1 MPCRVQ
7 EKSRFVVVKVEEASS
22 SDAPLPYYKPFRAG
36 TSRQG
41 DIQINEGQTDEEPA
55 RMVANEL
62 SRTGRIVAYAK
73 GNKTFLQT
81 ASALNLAFLI
91 SALGDRL
98 WMFAIGLFLHQL
110 GGITWIAIHQL
121 LDSLAKLVLTPVL
134 GSLLDKTNRNKGMQ
148 AVLFVNNVTISLSAL
163 IFFFNLSETQKPQV
177 QWVKTLYLLFA
188 ILFGSVSRVASEAQK
203 TAFTKDWIVVVIAK
217 TKGARLSTQNAAMTV
232 IDQASSLL
240 TPLIAGVMLD
250 SMTRAWCCIVI
261 IAWNILSWSVEASM
275 LLWIYRRIPALA
287 HRKRNDSTHKDSCVE
302 ASPSPVAAY
311 FAYFRQSAF
320 RAAFGLALL
329 YMTVLGFDNL
339 ALSYGASQGMSAST
353 LGLFRSIGSLL
364 GLLGALS
371 YTALERSLGLLWT
384 GLIGL
389 MLQNIFLNLCT
400 ISISLPGS
408 PFNATGYF
416 STLTTSKWVDG
427 VRSTVM
433 GGLNATDPTPA
444 LPFSELSPSIIVFF
458 LGITLARFGLWI
470 ADPSITQIM
479 QETIPERER
488 YSVFGVQTSICEL
501 FSVLKDLMVIAF
513 PETSSFGVLIT
524 ISCIF
529 VFSGFIFYFSYFI
542 KSTCKRSRCRSG
554 ETELRDTKLPEQE
567 HLVNKNL
574 VDNALVAPDV

>member
-1 MPCRVQ
+1 M
-7 EKSRFVVVKVEEASS
+7 SRSQRM
-22 SDAPLPYYKPFRAG
+22 RAFLKE
-36 TSRQG
+36 
-41 DIQINEGQTDEEPA
+41 NE
-55 RMVANEL
+55 
-62 SRTGRIVAYAK
+62 
-73 GNKTFLQT
+73 TFIRS
-81 ASALNLAFLI
+81 ASALNTAFLI

-121 LDSLAKLVLTPVL
+121 VDSVAKLVLTPVI
-134 GSLLDKTNRNKGMQ
+134 GSMLDKTNRNKGMQ
-148 AVLFVNNVTISLSAL
+148 AVLFVNNVAISLSAL
-163 IFFFNLSETQKPQV
+163 IFFFNLSEKYAAESN
-177 QWVKTLYLLFA
+177 WVKTLYLLFA

-203 TAFTKDWIVVVIAK
+203 TAFTKDWIVVIIEK

-232 IDQASSLL
+232 IDQASSFM
-240 TPLIAGVMLD
+240 TPLIAGLMLD
-250 SMTRAWCCIVI
+250 CVSRPVCCLLI

-275 LLWIYRRIPALA
+275 LLWIYRRIPELA
-287 HRKRNDSTHKDSCVE
+287 QRTRSDSVSKEPSIDDT
-302 ASPSPVAAY
+302 PSPAAAY
-311 FAYFRQSAF
+311 SAYFRQSSF

-371 YTALERSLGLLWT
+371 YTALERVLGLLWT

-389 MLQNIFLNLCT
+389 MLQNVFINLCSL
-400 ISISLPGS
+400 SIVLPGS

-416 STLTTSKWVDG
+416 STLTTTKWAEG
-427 VRSTVM
+427 VRSTIF
-433 GGLNATDPTPA
+433 GGLNSTDPSPP

-458 LGITLARFGLWI
+458 VGITLARFGLWI

-488 YSVFGVQTSICEL
+488 YSVFGVQTSICEF
-501 FSVLKDLMVIAF
+501 FSVIKDIMVIFF
-513 PETSSFGVLIT
+513 PETSSFGVLIS

-529 VFSGFIFYFSYFI
+529 VFTGFSFYLSYFI
-542 KSTCKRSRCRSG
+542 KVTCNRSRCRSTKG
-554 ETELRDTKLPEQE
+554 ELNNLKLSEQE
-567 HLVNKNL
+567 NMINKNL
-574 VDNALVAPDV
+574 LENSSSTPEV